1 MVRNDR
7 SDTRLETEEGK
18 DFFHVMLDKI
28 EHPEGPHRA
37 TEEEM
42 YQLRAI
48 IYRYIHACEIAC
60 DTLGVFKALCGD
72 AHLLV
77 HFCEVGQDEEFKER
91 QPHISALAKEELHQ
105 NREIAHGEEEKKVQP
120 FQNGELRRD
129 DEDKKDLQLTPKV

>member
-7 SDTRLETEEGK
+7 DDARLEVEAGK
-18 DFFHVMLDKI
+18 EFFHVMLDKI
-28 EHPEGPHRA
+28 EHPEGPHKA

-48 IYRYIHACEIAC
+48 IYRYIHATEIAC

-72 AHLLV
+72 AHLFV

-91 QPHISALAKEELHQ
+91 QPQLGILSKDLHQ
-105 NREIAHGEEEKKVQP
+105 NGEIHVDEELDQSE
-120 FQNGELRRD
+120 
-129 DEDKKDLQLTPKV
+129 

>member
-7 SDTRLETEEGK
+7 NDAQLDASEGRE
-18 DFFHVMLDKI
+18 FFHVMLDKI
-28 EHPEGPHRA
+28 EHPEGPHKA

-48 IYRYIHACEIAC
+48 IYRYIHATEIAC

-77 HFCEVGQDEEFKER
+77 HFCEVGQDEEFRER
-91 QPHISALAKEELHQ
+91 QTQLSAQFK
-105 NREIAHGEEEKKVQP
+105 
-120 FQNGELRRD
+120 ELRQH
-129 DEDKKDLQLTPKV
+129 DEIPHNQGDITAAPFPKLHNKP